1 MSLKRIL
8 KLLAAFFTGQGVSIV
23 TQLLVPPFFL
33 HRYAHGVEVYG
44 EWIALTAAVSYLNTL
59 NSGLQTYA
67 NNQMAIH
74 YNGGEVEQAKT

>member
-33 HRYAHGVEVYG
+33 HRYAPVWRFTV
-44 EWIALTAAVSYLNTL
+44 
-59 NSGLQTYA
+59 SGL
-67 NNQMAIH
+67 H
-74 YNGGEVEQAKT
+74 